1 MLFFRDFFMKTQ
13 ERFEKRKMV
22 NQNRRESNEWNP
34 IYRLAS
40 ELNEMNRLHLLSAN
54 KKHNNSK
61 IKRMQR
67 RSEERIQAKTQE
79 IVNELTKTI
88 GYSIYCDHC
97 SMATASSF
105 DGSFADQIVRYVH
118 ESFHSV

>member
-1 MLFFRDFFMKTQ
+1 MNAIEL
-13 ERFEKRKMV
+13 
-22 NQNRRESNEWNP
+22 NEWNP
-34 IYRLAS
+34 VYRLAS
-40 ELNEMNRLHLLSAN
+40 ELNEMICHSNMLAQIQPTKNCRRKQIERL
-54 KKHNNSK
+54 
-61 IKRMQR
+61 QR
-67 RSEERIQAKTQE
+67 RSDVRIQAKTQE

-105 DGSFADQIVRYVH
+105 DGSFDDQIVRYVH